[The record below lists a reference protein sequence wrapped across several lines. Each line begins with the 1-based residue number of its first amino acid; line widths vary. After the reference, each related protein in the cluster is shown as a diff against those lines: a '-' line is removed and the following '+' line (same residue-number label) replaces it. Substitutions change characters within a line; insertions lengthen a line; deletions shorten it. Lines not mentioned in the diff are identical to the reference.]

1 MGATV
6 SSEMT
11 AAAVGGMGQ
20 LRRDPFAM
28 LPFCGYNMADYWG
41 HWIEM
46 GKKFSGVPRIF
57 QVNWFRKNSEGTFIW
72 PGFGENSRVLAWII
86 GRLEGSMGA
95 EESAL
100 GFLPITGDL
109 DLDGLGITPA
119 DQEEL
124 FAVQPDSWLDECAM
138 TDEYF
143 NQFAGAVP
151 AEVVAELSALKS
163 RLMAV
168 AN

>member
-1 MGATV
+1 
-6 SSEMT
+6 
-11 AAAVGGMGQ
+11 
-20 LRRDPFAM
+20 
-28 LPFCGYNMADYWG
+28 
-41 HWIEM
+41 
-46 GKKFSGVPRIF
+46 
-57 QVNWFRKNSEGTFIW
+57 
-72 PGFGENSRVLAWII
+72 
-86 GRLEGSMGA
+86 
-95 EESAL
+95 
-100 GFLPITGDL
+100 DL